1 MAARRVDGAILLS
14 IEVGGRNTLLVS
26 FKESFVAGPRDARRR
41 RRGLESLLSCF
52 GRVLVVDMA
61 LG

>member
-14 IEVGGRNTLLVS
+14 IEVGGRNTLLVP
-26 FKESFVAGPRDARRR
+26 FVAGSRDARRR
-41 RRGLESLLSCF
+41 RRGLESLLSCS
-52 GRVLVVDMA
+52 GRVLVMDMA

>member
-1 MAARRVDGAILLS
+1 MAARRVDGASLLS

-26 FKESFVAGPRDARRR
+26 FVTGSRDARRR
-41 RRGLESLLSCF
+41 RRGLESLLSCS
-52 GRVLVVDMA
+52 GGVLVMDMA